1 MGIMIIQA
9 TLWTISLAAL
19 LWSAASDLRRRI
31 IPDELVILVAVSGIL
46 LRLVERPGQIWISL
60 IAAGLVFVALGF
72 LCRSGFL
79 GGGDVKL
86 MAAATLMVRPDQ
98 AGALLIGIALAG
110 GLLSCL
116 YLGASRAFG
125 PAAPAQGAGA
135 GTPVD
140 GALPAWLRVER
151 MRLAGR
157 RQVPYGAAIAA
168 ATVWFI
174 AREISECSFAIPCSF

>member
-9 TLWTISLAAL
+9 TLWTASLAAL
-19 LWSAASDLRRRI
+19 LWSAASDFRQRI
-31 IPDELVILVAVSGIL
+31 IPNELVILIAVSGIL

-60 IAAGLVFVALGF
+60 LAAGLVFAALGL
-72 LCRSGFL
+72 LCRSGVL

-86 MAAATLMVRPDQ
+86 MSAATLMVRPDQ
-98 AGALLIGIALAG
+98 TGALLIGIALAG

-116 YLGASRAFG
+116 YLGASRAFD
-125 PAAPAQGAGA
+125 PSASAQGAGA
-135 GTPVD
+135 GTR
-140 GALPAWLRVER
+140 GEGGLPEWLRAER

-157 RQVPYGAAIAA
+157 RQVPYGVAIAG

-174 AREISECSFAIPCSF
+174 AREISKCSFAIPCSF